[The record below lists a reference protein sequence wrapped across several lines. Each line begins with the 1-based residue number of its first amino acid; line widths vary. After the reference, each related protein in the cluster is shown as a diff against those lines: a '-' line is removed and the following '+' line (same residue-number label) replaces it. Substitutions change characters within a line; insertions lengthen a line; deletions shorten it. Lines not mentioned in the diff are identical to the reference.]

1 MGGFEENLE
10 ADVVAALERAGL
22 NNLAPHAAAAADYL
36 RLLERWNSTHNLTAV
51 RKARDMVERHLIDAW
66 EVAAALPAG
75 GCVADAGAGAGL
87 PGIPLALAR
96 PDVRFVL
103 IERSGKKCAFM
114 RQAVAELDLANV
126 AVEQADLQ
134 HYPPSEAF
142 DTVVARALAPMPKLV
157 ELVAP
162 LLAAD
167 TELWAFKGANV
178 KQELAHLPQGFEVI
192 AMTPRTTSDGFLVRV
207 SRKRP

>member
-1 MGGFEENLE
+1 MGDSADTLE
-10 ADVVAALERAGL
+10 ATITGAVHRAGL
-22 NNLAPHAAAAADYL
+22 ERFAALAPAAAKYL
-36 RLLERWNSTHNLTAV
+36 TLLEKWNATHNLTAV
-51 RKARDMVERHLIDAW
+51 RRACDMVERHLIDAW
-66 EVAAALPAG
+66 AVAEPLPG
-75 GCVADAGAGAGL
+75 RRVADAGAGAGL

-114 RQAVAELDLANV
+114 GQAVAQLGLGNV

-134 HYPPSEAF
+134 HYRPDEPF
-142 DTVVARALAPMPKLV
+142 DTVVARALAPMPKLI

-178 KQELAHLPQGFEVI
+178 DQELADLPTGFEVI

-207 SRKRP
+207 RRSGA